1 MKRHM
6 KCLLLALLPCMG
18 ACTVEDIFNQ
28 DIVIGD
34 SEITEIEAIATGF
47 DISDLNTRTTI
58 TMGSNSINPVWA
70 VNDTIGIY
78 PTEGDQLS
86 FPIVDGVGTSKCV
99 FNGGG
104 WALKT
109 STAYTAYSPFNRNYY
124 YKNSNELPVS
134 MLGQKQVG
142 NNNSSHLGAYDIQIA
157 KGTTPSSGK
166 ISFTFAHQV
175 AIVRLDLTAPREAEW
190 SAIVLESDAF
200 FTTEAKMNL
209 AIANPTLTTVKT
221 SNSIRLDLE
230 NVATTSSNMDITA
243 YMMMLPIDLTD
254 KNLVIKLIDNEGIE
268 YVATATITNSNH
280 NFAASSARWI
290 TADNFKMEGVEV
302 HVATAGKLSSL
313 ISAEDK
319 YNITTLTLTG
329 NINSDDI
336 AFIRA
341 MAGFS
346 NSGAKTDGKL
356 VRLDLSGCNIVS
368 GGSGYYSHS
377 AYYTYDKTYAP
388 DYQYAYSTYTTSD
401 NVLPNCVFAKTNLTT
416 VVLPSTITAIDNQA
430 FYGAKLKSVT
440 IPASARGMVNS
451 YFGLYGQP
459 FSYSEI
465 ENIYVAYNHPTM
477 LSIDGLLYDKN
488 TMQLLACPG
497 GRKDVVL
504 PNNVTSIGS
513 AAFMGTLYLTNVN
526 ISSGV
531 SFSGTSK
538 IFYLSSITSA
548 IIPDGTTEIPQ
559 DMFYKCYNLS
569 SASIPEGV
577 KRIHSGNFSYSVL
590 ESVTLPSTII
600 EIDGDAFS
608 HMSEL
613 KEVHCKAVTP
623 PSIYNSPFYNSQS
636 NCVLYVPIGSLNAY
650 NNADVWKDFADIREE

>member
-1 MKRHM
+1 MK
-6 KCLLLALLPCMG
+6 KYIKGLLLALLPCMG
-18 ACTVEDIFNQ
+18 ACTAEDFYNE
-28 DIVIGD
+28 DVLDKGN
-34 SEITEIEAIATGF
+34 EITEIEAIATGF
-47 DISDLNTRTTI
+47 DISDLNTRTAI
-58 TMGSNSINPVWA
+58 TMGNNSIENPVWA
-70 VNDTIGIY
+70 DNDTIGIY

-190 SAIVLESDAF
+190 SAVVLESDAL

-209 AIANPTLTTVKT
+209 AVANPTLTSVET
-221 SNSIRLDLE
+221 SNSIRLDLDD
-230 NVATTSSNMDITA
+230 VVTTSSNMDIIA
-243 YMMMLPIDLTD
+243 YMMMLPVDLTNKD
-254 KNLVIKLIDNEGIE
+254 LVVKLIDNEGIE
-268 YVATATITNSNH
+268 YITTATITNSNH

-377 AYYTYDKTYAP
+377 AYYTYDKTSTVN
-388 DYQYAYSTYTTSD
+388 DGYSTYTTSD
-401 NVLPNCVFAKTNLTT
+401 NVLPDCVFAKTNLTT
-416 VVLPSTITAIDNQA
+416 VVLPSTITAIDSQA

-440 IPASARGMVNS
+440 IPASVLGFENI
-451 YFGLYGQP
+451 GLYGQP
-459 FSYSEI
+459 FGYSEI
-465 ENIYVAYNHPTM
+465 ENIYVAYNHPA
-477 LSIDGLLYDKN
+477 LVSINGLLYNKN
-488 TMQLLACPG
+488 TMQLIACPG
-497 GRKDVVL
+497 GRKEVVL
-504 PNNVTSIGS
+504 PTNITSIGNR
-513 AAFMGTLYLTNVN
+513 AFCGTIYLTNVN
-526 ISSGV
+526 IPKGV
-531 SFSGTSK
+531 TFSGTTK

-548 IIPDGTTEIPQ
+548 IIPEGTTEIPQ
-559 DMFYKCYNLS
+559 DMFFKCFNLS
-569 SASIPEGV
+569 YATIPEGV
-577 KRIHSGNFSYSVL
+577 ERIHAGNFAFSSL
-590 ESVTLPSTII
+590 ESVTLPSTIS
-600 EIDGDAFS
+600 EIDFDAFS
-608 HMSEL
+608 NISTLE
-613 KEVHCKAVTP
+613 EVHIKATTP
-623 PSIYNSPFYNSQS
+623 PWSTGSAVFGGTSKT
-636 NCVLYVPIGSLNAY
+636 NCILYVPIGSLNAY
-650 NNADVWKDFADIREE
+650 KNADVWKDFADIREE

>member
-1 MKRHM
+1 MKKYM

-18 ACTVEDIFNQ
+18 ACTAEDIYIE

-47 DISDLNTRTTI
+47 DISDLNTRTAI
-58 TMGSNSINPVWA
+58 TMGSNSIETPVWA

-124 YKNSNELPVS
+124 YKNSNELPIS
-134 MLGQKQVG
+134 MLGQKQIG

-175 AIVRLDLTAPREAEW
+175 AIVRLDLTTPREAEW
-190 SAIVLESDAF
+190 SAIVLESDAP

-243 YMMMLPIDLTD
+243 YMMILPIDLTD

-290 TADNFKMEGVEV
+290 TAENFKMEGVEV
-302 HVATAGKLSSL
+302 HVATAGKLSTI

-319 YNITTLTLTG
+319 YNITTLTITG

-341 MAGFS
+341 MAGFN

-356 VRLDLSGCNIVS
+356 VRLDLSACNIVS
-368 GGSGYYSHS
+368 GGSGYYSYNAS
-377 AYYTYDKTYAP
+377 YAYDKTYAS
-388 DYQYAYSTYTTSD
+388 DYQYAYETFTTTNNTFPS
-401 NVLPNCVFAKTNLTT
+401 CVFAKTNLTT
-416 VVLPSTITAIDNQA
+416 VVLPSTITAIDNKA

-440 IPASARGMVNS
+440 IPTSVRGLEDI
-451 YFGLYGQP
+451 GLYGQP
-459 FSYSEI
+459 FGFSEI
-465 ENIYVAYNHPTM
+465 ENIYVAYNHPT
-477 LSIDGLLYDKN
+477 LVSIDGLLYNKN

-497 GRKDVVL
+497 GRKEIVL
-504 PNNVTSIGS
+504 PTSVTSIGS
-513 AAFMGTLYLTNVN
+513 RSFCGTIYLTNVN
-526 ISSGV
+526 IPKEV
-531 SFSGTSK
+531 TFSGTTK

-548 IIPDGTTEIPQ
+548 IIPEGSTEIPQ
-559 DMFYKCYNLS
+559 DMFYKCFNLNS
-569 SASIPEGV
+569 VTIPEGV
-577 KRIHSGNFSYSVL
+577 KIIQSGNFGYSAL
-590 ESVTLPSTII
+590 ESVTLPSTIEQI
-600 EIDGDAFS
+600 ISDAFS
-608 HMSEL
+608 QISTL

-623 PSIYNSPFYNSQS
+623 PSCYNTPFYNSQT
-636 NCVLYVPIGSLNAY
+636 NCILYVPTGSLNAY
-650 NNADVWKDFADIREE
+650 KSADVWKEFSEIREE